1 MEHVAAHNAGWSEDS
16 DAYRRSAGALGEGG
30 GVDIESELAAYGGGQ
45 PEVIRVPFKT
55 TFGEAPR
62 VLVTS
67 RITCPY
73 DRQVDG

>member
-1 MEHVAAHNAGWSEDS
+1 
-16 DAYRRSAGALGEGG
+16 
-30 GVDIESELAAYGGGQ
+30 VDIESELAAYGGGQ